1 MRPLK
6 INKLSPRVKAY
17 VMLIVVAAIWGIASP
32 VIKYT
37 LNQFDPL
44 TFLTYRFGISTI
56 LAIVIFS
63 IFGFNVPKN
72 KKTFWTMLLYG
83 FITSTVSLGLLF
95 LGLNNT
101 TVLNSS
107 LITLISPL
115 VISMAGVVF
124 LKETI
129 TKREKLGMGIA
140 VFGTFLTLIGPILQ
154 NFGGSS
160 GITGNLLVLGYVLSA
175 SVGVIIGKKL
185 LRAGVKPIT
194 LANFSFIVGFLTL
207 LPFAI
212 FSGFSLKAIYDIPYT
227 YHLGV
232 FYMAILS
239 GSFAYYLSNR
249 AQKSIEVSEASVFSY
264 LHPLFAAPLAVLWL
278 GEKITPVFIIGA
290 IIIAIGVTIAEMKK
304 KR

>member
-1 MRPLK
+1 MHPPK
-6 INKLSPRVKAY
+6 INTPSYRVRAY
-17 VMLIVVAAIWGIASP
+17 ILLVVVAVIWGVASP

-37 LNQFDPL
+37 LNEFDPL
-44 TFLTYRFGISTI
+44 TFLTYRFGVSTI
-56 LAIVIFS
+56 LAIIIFS

-72 KKTFWTMLLYG
+72 KKTFWTMILYG
-83 FITSTVSLGLLF
+83 FITSTISLGLLF

-140 VFGTFLTLIGPILQ
+140 VLGTFLTLIGPILQ
-154 NFGGSS
+154 NLNGAS
-160 GITGNLLVLGYVLSA
+160 GTVGNLFVLGYVLSA
-175 SVGVIIGKKL
+175 AVGVIMGKKL
-185 LRAGVKPIT
+185 LRAGVKPLT
-194 LANFSFIVGFLTL
+194 MANFSFIVGFITL
-207 LPFAI
+207 LPFAL
-212 FSGFSLKAIYDIPYT
+212 FSGISIDSISQIPFT
-227 YHLGV
+227 YHAGV

-290 IIIAIGVTIAEMKK
+290 VIIAIGVMIAEVKK